1 MSPPVTQHLRAGL
14 PGRLVAVSSQMPL
27 SQGCARSLSPVFP
40 FVRLAVRSDTAERQS
55 LLLTVGSEDQDCRLF
70 AASIILCIACVCTQ
84 SCPIFCNPVDC
95 SPPGSPVRGILQ
107 ARILEWVAIS
117 SSRGSSRTGD
127 QTRVSHVSCIGR
139 WVFCHS
145 HHHSSFTKALW
156 GLNACTV
163 LTALC
168 KHFNTSSSRPD
179 VFYLPLALVTG
190 LYT

>member
-14 PGRLVAVSSQMPL
+14 PGRLVAVSSQTPL

-40 FVRLAVRSDTAERQS
+40 FVRLAVRSDTVERQS

-95 SPPGSPVRGILQ
+95 SPPGSSVRGILQ

-117 SSRGSSRTGD
+117 HSRGSSRPRGRTHISRASCTG
-127 QTRVSHVSCIGR
+127 RRILYPC
-139 WVFCHS
+139 
-145 HHHSSFTKALW
+145 
-156 GLNACTV
+156 ACCEV
-163 LTALC
+163 LCTLSA
-168 KHFNTSSSRPD
+168 S
-179 VFYLPLALVTG
+179 
-190 LYT
+190 

>member
-107 ARILEWVAIS
+107 ARILEWVAMPS
-117 SSRGSSRTGD
+117 PRDLPNPGWNPCLLCLLHWQVDFLLLVPPGKPSE
-127 QTRVSHVSCIGR
+127 
-139 WVFCHS
+139 
-145 HHHSSFTKALW
+145 ALEQ
-156 GLNACTV
+156 
-163 LTALC
+163 
-168 KHFNTSSSRPD
+168 H
-179 VFYLPLALVTG
+179 Y
-190 LYT
+190 